1 MRLCPKSV
9 AWSRSCSPTSSGR
22 RPSGRSSTPRTRG
35 RSSVYFGIAREV
47 VASHGGTLE
56 KFIGDAVMAVFG
68 LPAAH
73 GDDPARALSTAIELR
88 DMVRDDPLL
97 GLRLPIRIG
106 VNTGEVVATRGPGT
120 GDEFLITGDAVNTAA
135 RLQQGA
141 EAWQVVAGERTVR
154 AAGAGF
160 AFGPA
165 STVDAKGK
173 AAPVAVRLLL
183 GLAPASEARH
193 LPIVGR
199 EDDLLQLDLVAR
211 RTFGEKRPYLV
222 SVIAP
227 PGTGKSRLLE
237 EFMGRLPQLAGDAV
251 VAMTQCLPYGQRLTY
266 SPLRPLL
273 LGILD
278 LSADPPPDVVRASA
292 RAWLHETGDEAAD
305 RTADLLAATLGSGE
319 VEGVDRAAL
328 FAAWRLLV
336 ERAAARRPLVL
347 VIEDLHWSSDSL
359 LDLIE
364 AVLQPRGA
372 APLLMLVLARPELL
386 DRRPTWGGGRRN
398 YISLALEPLGDDA
411 VRILVEQLLEGPAP
425 EVVRRVVARAEGN
438 PFYAGEIVRSILE
451 RVPGLD
457 DPAAVEAAVAALP
470 DSVQA
475 TVLARI
481 DLLPPAARRAL
492 QVGSVFGRSFRVGG
506 LVSVEPELA
515 ADMAAAVDDLVERDL
530 VRPAAADSYDFR
542 HILIREVAY
551 GTLPRTDRS
560 RLHAAAGRWLET
572 TAWGREDELAELI
585 AYHYREAATI
595 GAMVG
600 PVPEDVRIGAVA
612 WLRRAA
618 DVAMAGAANFEAARH
633 LRSGID
639 LATPD
644 DLPELQQRL
653 GDVLVSGDEAIN
665 AYDKAGRLA
674 RELGRPPDQVLGL
687 VARELLV
694 WTRWTGSVTGQRSG
708 RVDELIVE
716 GDALLPVTVDLRE
729 QARFRIAR
737 AFRATMMSGST
748 PDQIAASETAA
759 REALDLARSID
770 DADLQSLAYDAI
782 SSAALV
788 VDDYRRAREVQ
799 LERLQLEERL
809 TVSEAVDGRIVA
821 AWSEALLGQTRESLA
836 MASSVAALL
845 GPGQAISFQ
854 LGAIAWEIA
863 ALHVLGRWDEAI
875 ARARRMVEIW
885 IETERTAAGYAVHG
899 WLAALEIARAR
910 RDEELG
916 GRLRSTWDDMTGRFV
931 EGSRVR
937 RIGAL
942 VNLDLEAISREIIG
956 DIRFFAGR
964 QDYLDRAIAICADRA
979 FPVDPDVLRGVV
991 AYMDAHGIRLVAA
1004 QARRALGIVT
1014 GDAAELRTA
1023 LREFDSMGAV
1033 PYAARV
1039 RTELGLLA
1047 GDDAMYESG
1056 VTGLEA
1062 LGDVDQLARI
1072 AARRIGAR

>member
-1 MRLCPKSV
+1 MPEERRLVTVLFADVVGSTALGEELDPEDTR
-9 AWSRSCSPTSSGR
+9 ALLGR
-22 RPSGRSSTPRTRG
+22 
-35 RSSVYFGIAREV
+35 YFGIAREV
-47 VASHGGTLE
+47 VSSHGGTLE

-97 GLRLPIRIG
+97 GSRLPIRIG
-106 VNTGEVVATRGPGT
+106 VNTGEVVATAGPGT
-120 GDEFLITGDAVNTAA
+120 GDEFLITGDAVNIAA
-135 RLQQGA
+135 RLQQRA
-141 EAWQVVAGERTVR
+141 DAWQVVAGDRTVR
-154 AAGAGF
+154 AAGAAF
-160 AFGPA
+160 AFGPSSA
-165 STVDAKGK
+165 VDAKGK
-173 AAPVAVRLLL
+173 AAPVAMRILL
-183 GLAPASEARH
+183 GLAPASQARH
-193 LPIVGR
+193 LPIIGR

-211 RTFGEKRPYLV
+211 RAFGEKRPYLV

-237 EFMGRLPQLAGDAV
+237 EFLGRLPQLAPDAV
-251 VAMTQCLPYGQRLTY
+251 VAVTQCLPYGQRLTY

-273 LGILD
+273 LRILD
-278 LSADPPPDVVRASA
+278 LPGDPPPDVIRAFA
-292 RAWLHETGDEAAD
+292 GAWLREAGDEAAD

-328 FAAWRLLV
+328 FAAWRSLV
-336 ERAAARRPLVL
+336 ELAAAQRPLVL

-411 VRILVEQLLEGPAP
+411 VWRLVEQLLEGPAP
-425 EVVRRVVARAEGN
+425 ETVRRVVARAEGN
-438 PFYAGEIVRSILE
+438 PFYASEIVRSILE
-451 RVPGLD
+451 RAPGLG

-492 QVGSVFGRSFRVGG
+492 QIGSVFGRSFRVGG
-506 LVSVEPELA
+506 LASVEPDLA
-515 ADMAAAVDDLVERDL
+515 TDMAGAVDDLVDRDL

-551 GTLPRTDRS
+551 GTLPRMERS

-572 TAWGREDELAELI
+572 TAAGRVDELAELI

-618 DVAMAGAANFEAARH
+618 DVAMAGAANYEAARH
-633 LRSGID
+633 LRSAID

-665 AYDKAGRLA
+665 AYDEAGRLA

-694 WTRWTGSVTGQRSG
+694 WTRWTGSVAGQRPG
-708 RVDELIVE
+708 RVDELIRE
-716 GDALLPVTVDLRE
+716 GDALLPATTDVRE

-737 AFRATMMSGST
+737 AFRATMTPGST
-748 PDQIAASETAA
+748 PDEIAASETAA
-759 REALDLARSID
+759 REALNLARSID

-782 SSAALV
+782 SSAGLA
-788 VDDYRRAREVQ
+788 VDDYRRALEVQ
-799 LERLQLEERL
+799 LERLRLEARL
-809 TVSEAVDGRIVA
+809 TVSEIADARIVA
-821 AWSEALLGQTRESLA
+821 AWCQALLGQLRESLA
-836 MASSVAALL
+836 MAASVAALL
-845 GPGQAISFQ
+845 GPGQATAFQ
-854 LGAIAWEIA
+854 LSAIAWEIA
-863 ALHVLGRWDEAI
+863 TLHLLGRWDEAV
-875 ARARRMVEIW
+875 ARARRMEEIW

-916 GRLRSTWDDMTGRFV
+916 GRLRATWDDVTGRFF
-931 EGSRVR
+931 EGRRVR
-937 RIGAL
+937 RLGAL
-942 VNLDLEAISREIIG
+942 VQLDLGAIEREIIG
-956 DIRFFAGR
+956 DVATYTAR
-964 QDYLDRAIAICADRA
+964 QDHLGAALAICADRA

-991 AYMDAHGIRLVAA
+991 AYMDAHAIRLVAA
-1004 QARRALGIVT
+1004 QARRALGIVA
-1014 GDAAELRTA
+1014 GDARELQTA
-1023 LREFDSMGAV
+1023 LREFESIGAV

-1039 RTELGLLA
+1039 RTELGLLV
-1047 GDDAMYESG
+1047 GDDATYESG
-1056 VTGLEA
+1056 VAGLEA
-1062 LGDVDQLARI
+1062 LGDVDQLSRI

>member
-1 MRLCPKSV
+1 MPEERRLVTVLFADVVGSTALGEKLDPEDV
-9 AWSRSCSPTSSGR
+9 RALLGR
-22 RPSGRSSTPRTRG
+22 
-35 RSSVYFGIAREV
+35 YFGIAREV
-47 VASHGGTLE
+47 VSNHGGTLE

-97 GLRLPIRIG
+97 GSRLPIRIG
-106 VNTGEVVATRGPGT
+106 VNTGEVVATAGPGT

-141 EAWQVVAGERTVR
+141 DAWQVVVGERTVR
-154 AAGAGF
+154 AAGAAF
-160 AFGPA
+160 AFGPTSA
-165 STVDAKGK
+165 VDAKGK

-183 GLAPASEARH
+183 GLAPASQARH
-193 LPIVGR
+193 LPIIGR

-237 EFMGRLPQLAGDAV
+237 EFLGRLPQLAGDAV

-266 SPLRPLL
+266 SPVRPLL
-273 LGILD
+273 LRILD
-278 LSADPPPDVVRASA
+278 LPGDPPPDMVRATA
-292 RAWLHETGDEAAD
+292 RAWLREAGDEAAD

-319 VEGVDRAAL
+319 VEGVERAAL
-328 FAAWRLLV
+328 FAAWRSLV

-386 DRRPTWGGGRRN
+386 DRRPAWGGGRRN
-398 YISLALEPLGDDA
+398 YVSLALEPLGDDA
-411 VRILVEQLLEGPAP
+411 VRRLVEQLLEGPAP
-425 EVVRRVVARAEGN
+425 EIVRRVVARAEGN

-451 RVPGLD
+451 RAPGLN

-492 QVGSVFGRSFRVGG
+492 QVGSVFGRSFGMGG
-506 LVSVEPELA
+506 LESVEPEFA
-515 ADMAAAVDDLVERDL
+515 VDMAGAVDDLVDRDL

-551 GTLPRTDRS
+551 GTLPRTERS

-572 TAWGREDELAELI
+572 TASGREDELAELI

-595 GAMVG
+595 GGMVG

-618 DVAMAGAANFEAARH
+618 DVAMAGAANNEAARH

-644 DLPELQQRL
+644 DLPELHQRL
-653 GDVLVSGDEAIN
+653 GDVLVSGDEAIA
-665 AYDKAGRLA
+665 AYAVAGRLA
-674 RELGRPPDQVLGL
+674 RELGRPPDQVLGV

-694 WTRWTGSVTGQRSG
+694 WTRWTGSVASARSG
-708 RVDELIVE
+708 RVDKLIVE
-716 GDALLPVTVDLRE
+716 GEALLPATGDPRE

-737 AFRATMMSGST
+737 AFRATMTDGST
-748 PDQIAASETAA
+748 PDEIASSETAA
-759 REALDLARSID
+759 REALNLAQSID
-770 DADLQSLAYDAI
+770 DADLQSLAFDAI
-782 SSAALV
+782 SSAALA
-788 VDDYRRAREVQ
+788 VDDYRRALDVQ
-799 LERLQLEERL
+799 LERLRLEARL
-809 TVSEAVDGRIVA
+809 TVSETADARIVA
-821 AWSEALLGQTRESLA
+821 TWCQALLGQPRESLA
-836 MASSVAALL
+836 TAASVAALL
-845 GPGQAISFQ
+845 GPGQAIAFQ
-854 LGAIAWEIA
+854 LSAIAWEIT
-863 ALHVLGRWDEAI
+863 ALHVLGRWEEAI
-875 ARARRMVEIW
+875 ARARRMEEIW
-885 IETERTAAGYAVHG
+885 IETERTAAGYAVNG

-916 GRLRSTWDDMTGRFV
+916 GRLRTTWDDVTSRFF

-937 RIGAL
+937 RLGAM
-942 VNLDLEAISREIIG
+942 VQLDLEAIARDIIG
-956 DIRFFAGR
+956 DVASFSAR
-964 QDYLDRAIAICADRA
+964 QDHLDRALAICADRA

-991 AYMDAHGIRLVAA
+991 AYMDSHSIRLVAA

-1014 GDAAELRTA
+1014 GDARELQTA
-1023 LREFDSMGAV
+1023 LREFESIGAM

-1039 RTELGLLA
+1039 RTELGLLV
-1047 GDDAMYESG
+1047 GDDATYESG
-1056 VTGLEA
+1056 VAGLEA